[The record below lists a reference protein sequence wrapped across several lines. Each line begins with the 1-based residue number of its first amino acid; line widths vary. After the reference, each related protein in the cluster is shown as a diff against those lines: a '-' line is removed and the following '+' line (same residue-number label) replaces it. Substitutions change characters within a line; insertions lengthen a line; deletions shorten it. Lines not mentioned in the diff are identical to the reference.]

1 MSLDS
6 QHALF
11 KALVLTFVKGV
22 LETFKTQVGSITTPG
37 QMQPYHPDKFD
48 GKIDLAA
55 SVGLLCPRF
64 SGSLTVGYPTST
76 FIAAANKVL
85 GENYTAI
92 TNENRD
98 FGAEMLNII
107 LGVTKTNFSKD
118 HDIVIQPA
126 IPLVVQGS
134 GIKFSVQADQAPFL
148 IPFKCD
154 LGEFYATV
162 AVSNLS

>member
-1 MSLDS
+1 MSLDT

-11 KALVLTFVKGV
+11 KALVLTFVKAV
-22 LETFKTQVGSITTPG
+22 IETFKTQVGAPATPG
-37 QMQPYHPDKFD
+37 QMSQYHPDKFE
-48 GKIDLAA
+48 GKLELAA

-64 SGSLTVGYPTST
+64 SGSLTVGYPEKT
-76 FIAAANKVL
+76 FLAAANKVL
-85 GENYTAI
+85 GENYTTI
-92 TNENRD
+92 TNDNRD

-118 HDIVIQPA
+118 HDVVIQPA

-148 IPFKCD
+148 IPFKCE
-154 LGEFYATV
+154 LGDFYTTV